1 MFCLL
6 WSTILTVEEGGI
18 KIKKKIKLLNFFH
31 ENGNFFRAEAGKI
44 R

>member
-6 WSTILTVEEGGI
+6 WSTILNSEDDVEEGGI
-18 KIKKKIKLLNFFH
+18 KIKKTFFSH
-31 ENGNFFRAEAGKI
+31 ENGNFFRAEVGK